1 MRHGST
7 YVFDVG
13 KAWAKRVVRDDV
25 FGLAAELAYWFFLSL
40 FPFFI
45 FLAALGGFVAALLDV
60 RDPTQQIVDLLGT
73 TMPPEATLLVR
84 PQIEH
89 VAGTRNP
96 GLLSLG
102 ILGAIWTAT
111 GWATATIKAMN
122 RAYAVRETRPFWKT
136 YLLAF
141 GLMLLTSSVLVG
153 AFVLF
158 VAGTMFGRQI
168 AAAVGVEGAFQ
179 IVVEL
184 ARWPAAVT
192 LLLAGSAFLYGAAP
206 NVDLGLR
213 WITPGAV
220 LFAAGWLVATSLFTQ
235 YVAVFGSHNAT
246 YGTLGGVAVLLVWF
260 YLTAFILLAGA
271 ELNAVIDEQSEPAK
285 VYGARLETNER
296 GVQQQRS
303 AAGPAQT
310 AKNA

>member
-1 MRHGST
+1 MRLGRIH
-7 YVFDVG
+7 VVDVG
-13 KAWAKRVVRDDV
+13 REWAKRVVRDDV

-45 FLAALGGFVAALLDV
+45 FLAALGGFVAAVLDV
-60 RDPTQQIVDLLGT
+60 GDPTQQIIDLLGT
-73 TMPPEATLLVR
+73 TMPPDATRLVR

-89 VAGTRNP
+89 VVGARNP

-111 GWATATIKAMN
+111 GWASAIIKAMN
-122 RAYAVRETRPFWKT
+122 RAYAVQETRPFWQR

-158 VAGTMFGRQI
+158 VAGQVFGGQV
-168 AAAVGVEGAFQ
+168 AAAVGLEGVVQ
-179 IVVEL
+179 IVVDL
-184 ARWPAAVT
+184 IRWPAAAT
-192 LLLAGSAFLYGAAP
+192 LLLLGSAFLYGTAP

-220 LFAAGWLVATSLFTQ
+220 LFAVAWLVATYLFTQ
-235 YVAVFGSHNAT
+235 YVVIVGSYNAT

-271 ELNAVIDEQSEPAK
+271 ELNAVIDEQLEPEK
-285 VYGARLETNER
+285 VHEGNLAT
-296 GVQQQRS
+296 
-303 AAGPAQT
+303 
-310 AKNA
+310 

>member
-1 MRHGST
+1 MRLGRIH
-7 YVFDVG
+7 VLDVG
-13 KAWAKRVVRDDV
+13 REWAKRVVRDDV
-25 FGLAAELAYWFFLSL
+25 YGLAAELAYWFFLSL

-60 RDPTQQIVDLLGT
+60 RDPTQQIVDLLGS
-73 TMPPEATLLVR
+73 TMPPDATRLVR
-84 PQIEH
+84 PQIEQ
-89 VAGTRNP
+89 VVGTRNP

-102 ILGAIWTAT
+102 VLGTIWTAT
-111 GWATATIKAMN
+111 GWASAIIKAMN
-122 RAYAVRETRPFWKT
+122 RAYAVPETRPFWKT

-153 AFVLF
+153 AFVLV
-158 VAGTMFGRQI
+158 VAGEVFGRQI
-168 AAAVGVEGAFQ
+168 AAAVGLEGAFQ
-179 IVVEL
+179 IAVDV
-184 ARWPAAVT
+184 ARWPAAVS
-192 LLLAGSAFLYGAAP
+192 LLLVGSAFLYGAAP
-206 NVDLGLR
+206 NVNLGLR

-285 VYGARLETNER
+285 DYGARPETNER
-296 GVQQQRS
+296 RVQQQRS